1 MHPQINLKTVVLG
14 TGGTIAG
21 LAVSAENPANYKAS
35 QLGLTDILHQAGLH
49 TEGLEMQDVAHIDS
63 KDMGPAVWRPL
74 LKAILHAH
82 ERSDV
87 QAVVI
92 THGTDTLEETAFLLE
107 VMGPWPKPVVLT
119 CAMQPANSPT
129 ADGPGNLRDALLLA
143 QHPAFKGVA
152 VVCAGQAHHPLH
164 VQKIRTDQ
172 DDAFSSGLSQPM
184 ACMQKGQWVLG
195 RSDDQPAGL
204 AHERPPT
211 SAANGPSAAIHVPTP
226 TNGHPPDLQT
236 FLNTRDWQTPDLQT
250 LLNTADWPR
259 VEWISNHANADGE
272 LVLALLAGSAM
283 ARRPLRGIIVAATGA
298 GTVSIELEASLQQAR
313 AAGVQVWVS
322 SRCVWGEARFY
333 EDKPYGVATSLNPA
347 KAMVALSLALLAGEH
362 PA

>member
-21 LAVSAENPANYKAS
+21 LAADPSNPSNYKAS
-35 QLGLTDILHQAGLH
+35 QLGLTDILQQAGLA
-49 TEGLEMQDVAHIDS
+49 TDSLDLQDVARIDS

-74 LKAILHAH
+74 LKAITKAQ

-92 THGTDTLEETAFLLE
+92 THGTDTIEETAFLLE

-119 CAMQPANSPT
+119 CAMQPADSPT

-152 VVCAGQAHHPLH
+152 VVCAGKAHHPQHL
-164 VQKIRTDQ
+164 QKIRTDQ
-172 DDAFSSGLSQPM
+172 DDAFSSGLSQPLAQM
-184 ACMQKGQWVLG
+184 HKGQWLLREPADQLPRNG
-195 RSDDQPAGL
+195 R
-204 AHERPPT
+204 
-211 SAANGPSAAIHVPTP
+211 
-226 TNGHPPDLQT
+226 
-236 FLNTRDWQTPDLQT
+236 TPDLQT

-259 VEWISNHANADGE
+259 VEWVSNHASADGE
-272 LVLALLAGSAM
+272 MVMSLLAGSSKAK
-283 ARRPLRGIIVAATGA
+283 RPLRGLVVAATGS
-298 GTVSIELEASLQQAR
+298 GTISVGMENALIQAR
-313 AAGVQVWVS
+313 AVGVEVWVS
-322 SRCVWGEARFY
+322 SRCVWGQARFY

-347 KAMVALSLALLAGEH
+347 KAMVALSLSLLAGTR
-362 PA
+362 

>member
-21 LAVSAENPANYKAS
+21 LAADPSNPSNYKAS
-35 QLGLTDILHQAGLH
+35 QLGLTDILQQAGIQ
-49 TEGLEMQDVAHIDS
+49 TAGLEMQDVARIDS

-74 LKAILHAH
+74 LQAISQAQ

-92 THGTDTLEETAFLLE
+92 THGTDTIEETAFLLE

-119 CAMQPANSPT
+119 CAMQPADSPT

-152 VVCAGQAHHPLH
+152 LVCAGKAHHPQHL
-164 VQKIRTDQ
+164 QKIRTDQ
-172 DDAFSSGLSQPM
+172 DDAFSSGLSQPLAQM
-184 ACMQKGQWVLG
+184 HKGQWLLREPADQLPRNG
-195 RSDDQPAGL
+195 R
-204 AHERPPT
+204 
-211 SAANGPSAAIHVPTP
+211 
-226 TNGHPPDLQT
+226 
-236 FLNTRDWQTPDLQT
+236 TPDLQT

-259 VEWISNHANADGE
+259 VEWVSNHASADGE
-272 LVLALLAGSAM
+272 MVMSLLAGSSKAK
-283 ARRPLRGIIVAATGA
+283 RPLRGLVVAATGS
-298 GTVSIELEASLQQAR
+298 GTISVDMENALIQAR
-313 AAGVQVWVS
+313 AVGVEVWVS
-322 SRCVWGEARFY
+322 SRCVWGQARFY

-347 KAMVALSLALLAGEH
+347 KAMVALSLSLLAGTR
-362 PA
+362 

>member
-21 LAVSAENPANYKAS
+21 LAADPSNLSNYKAS
-35 QLGLTDILHQAGLH
+35 QLGLTDILQQAGIQ
-49 TEGLEMQDVAHIDS
+49 TAGLEMQDVARIDS

-74 LKAILHAH
+74 LQAISQAQ

-92 THGTDTLEETAFLLE
+92 THGTDTIEETAFLLE

-119 CAMQPANSPT
+119 CAMQPADSPT

-152 VVCAGQAHHPLH
+152 VVCAGKAHHPQHL
-164 VQKIRTDQ
+164 QKIRTDQ
-172 DDAFSSGLSQPM
+172 DDAFSSGLSQPLAQM
-184 ACMQKGQWVLG
+184 HKGQWLLREPADQLPRNG
-195 RSDDQPAGL
+195 R
-204 AHERPPT
+204 
-211 SAANGPSAAIHVPTP
+211 
-226 TNGHPPDLQT
+226 
-236 FLNTRDWQTPDLQT
+236 TPDLQT

-259 VEWISNHANADGE
+259 VEWVSNHASADGE
-272 LVLALLAGSAM
+272 MVMSLLAGSSKAK
-283 ARRPLRGIIVAATGA
+283 RPLRGLVVAATGS
-298 GTVSIELEASLQQAR
+298 GTISVDMENALIQAR
-313 AAGVQVWVS
+313 AVGVEVWVS
-322 SRCVWGEARFY
+322 SRCVWGQARFY

-347 KAMVALSLALLAGEH
+347 KAMVALSLSLLAGTR
-362 PA
+362 

>member
-1 MHPQINLKTVVLG
+1 MQPQINLKTVVLG

-21 LAVSAENPANYKAS
+21 LAADPSNPSNYKAS
-35 QLGLTDILHQAGLH
+35 QLGLTDILQQAGLA
-49 TEGLEMQDVAHIDS
+49 TDSLDLQDVAQIDS

-74 LKAILHAH
+74 LQAISQAQ

-92 THGTDTLEETAFLLE
+92 THGTDTIEETAFLLE

-119 CAMQPANSPT
+119 CAMQPADSPT

-152 VVCAGQAHHPLH
+152 VVCAGRAHHPLH
-164 VQKIRTDQ
+164 LQKIRTDQ
-172 DDAFSSGLSQPM
+172 DDAFSSGLGQPL
-184 ACMQKGQWVLG
+184 AWMQKGQWVLG
-195 RSDDQPAGL
+195 RSDDQPTSL
-204 AHERPPT
+204 AQERTPT
-211 SAANGPSAAIHVPTP
+211 SAANDSSGAIHVPTP
-226 TNGHPPDLQT
+226 ANGHPPDLQT
-236 FLNTRDWQTPDLQT
+236 FLNTSDWHTPDLQT

-259 VEWISNHANADGE
+259 VEWVSNHANADGE

-298 GTVSIELEASLQQAR
+298 GTVSIGLEGSLLKAR
-313 AAGVQVWVS
+313 AAGVEVWVS
-322 SRCVWGEARFY
+322 SRCVWGQARFY
-333 EDKPYGVATSLNPA
+333 EDKPWGVATSLNPA
-347 KAMVALSLALLAGEH
+347 KAMVALSLTLLAAQTG
-362 PA
+362 